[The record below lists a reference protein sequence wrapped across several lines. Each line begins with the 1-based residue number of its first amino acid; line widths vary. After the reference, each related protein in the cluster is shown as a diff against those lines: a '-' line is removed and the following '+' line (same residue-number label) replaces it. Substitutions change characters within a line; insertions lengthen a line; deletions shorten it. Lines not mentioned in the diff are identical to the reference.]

1 MWERS
6 LRSSSPAC
14 PHSHISHSS
23 ALYGRLASIGA
34 PRENN
39 HSFFVQRPP
48 HAEFKVKSCSCAEQ
62 QTVQTFSML
71 SVSEREERLAWRFSA
86 PRPPLLRHDSLF
98 EDLLAALASAGRKC
112 QRVHSRPELRRH
124 CLRHFTRSGLE
135 KRSVALC
142 LQKNLPQRNIRV
154 KKRQ

>member
-39 HSFFVQRPP
+39 HSFFVKPP
-48 HAEFKVKSCSCAEQ
+48 PPAEFKVKSCSCAEQ
-62 QTVQTFSML
+62 QTVQTFSVL
-71 SVSEREERLAWRFSA
+71 SGSEREERLAWRFSA
-86 PRPPLLRHDSLF
+86 PRPPPLRHDSLF
-98 EDLLAALASAGRKC
+98 EDLLSALASAGRKC

-124 CLRHFTRSGLE
+124 CLRHFTRSWLE
-135 KRSVALC
+135 SVLWRSAFK
-142 LQKNLPQRNIRV
+142 KNLPQRNIRV